1 MRMRMRKVKPEDPH
15 PHEEKVPAFGLGK
28 HGSKGFFRH
37 VLASRLEPKI
47 AKNVNEY
54 LVTADVNTTK
64 TQFCPRMPSKHLG
77 ESPDHIITPLPQS
90 ISAIPGHFIA
100 KPRFSIRNRRTF
112 LRGTR
117 NVPNACEEFLMRM
130 RMRNT
135 KT

>member
-1 MRMRMRKVKPEDPH
+1 MRMRMRKAKPEDPH

-64 TQFCPRMPSKHLG
+64 TKFCPRMPSKHLG
-77 ESPDHIITPLPQS
+77 ESPDHIITPLYQPFR
-90 ISAIPGHFIA
+90 AIL
-100 KPRFSIRNRRTF
+100 SQNRVFQYGTGERSCGERGTF
-112 LRGTR
+112 LMLVR
-117 NVPNACEEFLMRM
+117 NSS
-130 RMRNT
+130 
-135 KT
+135 